1 MEMEIADLMME
12 PHQVIIEFMH
22 TGTESHV
29 SLTGMGMCGMRRD
42 LPERLKMRKK
52 VSVSTLWGMK

>member
-1 MEMEIADLMME
+1 MDMKIAQLMME

-29 SLTGMGMCGMRRD
+29 SLTGMGICGTRRD
-42 LPERLKMRKK
+42 LPKKRKMRRKK
-52 VSVSTLWGMK
+52 VSVSTLWQ